1 MQLNTVTVIAVDC
14 LSIQRVLQY
23 SPDVLVL
30 LVPDVQYLMYLFLEF
45 VLTQTNSEKVL
56 QYLLLI
62 LMYLQSCC

>member
-1 MQLNTVTVIAVDC
+1 MQLNTVTVIAMDC